1 MTNLTVRNLTRS
13 FGAFNA
19 IDDISFEIQSGQFVT
34 LLGPSGCGKSTTLWL
49 LAGLDA
55 PTTGSIRYGDQII
68 ADAERNILV
77 PPEER
82 DFGLVFQSYA
92 VWPHMTVRKNL
103 EYPLK
108 LRKQPRAQ
116 INRRV
121 DEIAE
126 LVELTSQLDKYPFQ
140 LSGGQQQRVALAR
153 TLIYEPRLLLLDE
166 PLSNLDAKLRTRART
181 WLKQLHQSLK
191 LTTIY
196 VTHDQSE
203 ALAMS
208 DEVIVLDGGRIK
220 QRGTPDEVYMRPE
233 SDFVADFIGNSNLLP
248 GRIARVDGER
258 SWIALQGGPT
268 LESTSSGYSPGSPV
282 MVSIRQE
289 AILQAKPQ
297 EGNAIAL
304 PVRVTSTSYLGSAY
318 ETELAL
324 GELAV
329 TALFRS
335 CPEPELTVYIR
346 PEDCRVV
353 PSDGPPKLQ
362 GEARE

>member
-1 MTNLTVRNLTRS
+1 MTSLTVRNLTRS
-13 FGAFNA
+13 FGTFNA
-19 IDDISFEIQSGQFVT
+19 IDDISFEIRSGQFVT

-55 PTTGSIRYGDQII
+55 PTAGSIRYGDQLI
-68 ADAERNILV
+68 ADAERNILI

-116 INRRV
+116 IDRRV
-121 DEIAE
+121 DEIAT

-153 TLIYEPRLLLLDE
+153 TLIYQPRLLLLDE

-196 VTHDQSE
+196 VTHDQNE

-208 DEVIVLDGGRIK
+208 DEVIVLDRGVIR
-220 QRGTPDEVYMRPE
+220 QRGTPEEIYAHPE
-233 SDFVADFIGNSNLLP
+233 SDFVADFIGNSNVLP
-248 GRIARVDGER
+248 GRVVRAEGDR
-258 SWIALQGGPT
+258 SWIELEGGPT
-268 LESTSSGYSPGSPV
+268 VESLSTGYAQGSPV

-289 AILQAKPQ
+289 AIRQVAPP
-297 EGNAIAL
+297 EEDAVAL
-304 PVRVTSTSYLGSAY
+304 PARVTSTSYLGSAY
-318 ETELAL
+318 ETELAF
-324 GELAV
+324 GQV
-329 TALFRS
+329 TATAIFRS
-335 CPEPELTVYIR
+335 LPPSELTVYIR
-346 PEDCRVV
+346 PEDCRVL
-353 PSDGPPKLQ
+353 PSDGRS
-362 GEARE
+362 A